1 MRYTAKNII
10 ERSLHLADISNT
22 DFLTHEEQTQY
33 LNDAWTTVFNW
44 LINKGDSQFVKE
56 VELMGQSVGEY
67 TEFEIPHDL
76 YIIKSIKNK
85 YSGNLINRAAESE
98 GINSGTYEVVNDRIR
113 LYGVCTSPLMMTY
126 WLNPLY
132 ITFPDKEVEVDLS
145 ASIIDSVGNTILD
158 ENGNI
163 INLVTG
169 STLGTIVL
177 KDNADY
183 KLGNGHVFEIENLED
198 TRHDVDVWTI
208 GTSTL
213 TSSFST
219 KDVSTYQKDSENVA
233 IGELHYSSNGHR
245 HYTEANEEH
254 WFEVRNT
261 SPLTSGSQ
269 QVYSDITTQD
279 APPEYV
285 TKNAYDYSYC
295 EATYAGYDYLVY
307 DGNGYFLSDEDNNW
321 YEGSIAHPD
330 ELLQTTDAELIEALN
345 QQIAS
350 AQKIWNVTL
359 KKYYYART
367 MSDTAITSDVYILNS
382 QSVDASTGY
391 IMAEEVHSDPIQTAY
406 YSPYYYTTDNGYEIH
421 YLDYN
426 GNTIYNSQPTF
437 DGIYP
442 FKDSEG
448 NILYQLMAD
457 SEYSAPFFMSR
468 QLLPDLEEGS
478 YPFFIFK
485 LKDYY
490 LFYDEVEKSICVYSA
505 DGSYELIRHI
515 EGVNGIYAAEDW
527 DLQPSFYLTYIDGT
541 VNRYVIHDMFTPVV
555 EELELNMPLGINLA
569 ILKYGPLISN
579 GTYKT
584 IYSGIPDT
592 EFNFPNE
599 LYISLLACDLA
610 LRYAMKMNANTDGLN
625 NLYTN
630 MQTTFMNSLSQ
641 DADYPRIKNVY

>member
-1 MRYTAKNII
+1 MTHYTAAQLVSRAKD
-10 ERSLHLADISNT
+10 LADIQNT
-22 DFLTHEEQTQY
+22 DFLTHEENTRY
-33 LNDAWTTVFNW
+33 LNDAWDTVYLW

-158 ENGNI
+158 EDGNI

-177 KDNADY
+177 KDNAEY

-233 IGELHYSSNGHR
+233 IGELHYSINGHR

-254 WFEVRNT
+254 WYEVRNT
-261 SPLTSGSQ
+261 TPLTNGIQ
-269 QVYSDITTQD
+269 YVYDHTMGQT
-279 APPEYV
+279 PT

-295 EATYAGYDYLVY
+295 ESTATNISFTTELFDEVLNLYKV
-307 DGNGYFLSDEDNNW
+307 DGNYYYGNIDDMQLVTDSDVWTWCED
-321 YEGSIAHPD
+321 HD
-330 ELLQTTDAELIEALN
+330 EQFVPVWE
-345 QQIAS
+345 
-350 AQKIWNVTL
+350 VTL

-367 MSDTAITSDVYILNS
+367 MSASAITSDPYIVS
-382 QSVDASTGY
+382 STTTDASTGY
-391 IMAEEVHSDPIQTAY
+391 LLAEEIHGDSVQTAY
-406 YSPYYYTTDNGYEIH
+406 YSPYYYMVDAGTGVN

-426 GNTIYNSQPTF
+426 DNTIYSSTTYA
-437 DGIYP
+437 GVYP
-442 FKDSEG
+442 FKDSDG
-448 NILYQLMAD
+448 NVLYQLMED
-457 SEYSAPFFMSR
+457 SEYSSPFFMNR

-505 DGSYELIRHI
+505 DGSYELVRHI
-515 EGVNGIYAAEDW
+515 EGVDGIYAAEDW
-527 DLQPSFYLTYIDGT
+527 DLQSSFYLTYIDGT

-610 LRYAMKMNANTDGLN
+610 VRYAMKMNSETSGLN
-625 NLYTN
+625 NLYQN